1 MKILVCIKQVAD
13 QEAKF
18 TIKENK
24 AWLSYEA
31 KTSYWINRYDEHAIE
46 AALQIRE
53 AIPDTTVD
61 IISIGP
67 ERVRTAVRRGMEMG
81 ADAGFHLLY
90 DKEAYL
96 SPAVKSRLLAIF
108 ASEQAYDLILTGVM
122 SEDMMSGQT
131 GPMLAARL
139 GIPSAT
145 SVMGMEV
152 NIETES
158 IHLERELDSGG
169 RAKMDLSL
177 PALIAVQ
184 SGINRPR
191 YPSFSNV
198 MRAKN
203 TDIIELVDVDT
214 SLAHNY
220 ERVKEI
226 IDIKSDR
233 DGLRPEGTREEKAQV
248 LRQIL
253 YEKSLI

>member
-18 TIKENK
+18 NIKENK
-24 AWLSYEA
+24 AWLTYDV

-46 AALQIRE
+46 AALQIKER
-53 AIPDTTVD
+53 IPDSSVD

-67 ERVRTAVRRGMEMG
+67 ERVQSAIRRGLEMG
-81 ADAGFHLLY
+81 ADAGFHLPY
-90 DKEAYL
+90 NKEAYI
-96 SPAVKSRLLAIF
+96 SPALKSRLLAGF

-139 GIPSAT
+139 NIPSAT

-152 NIETES
+152 DVKTGS
-158 IHLERELDSGG
+158 IHVERELDSG
-169 RAKMDLSL
+169 RRSKMDLTL

-203 TDIIELVDVDT
+203 TQIIELEDVDT

-233 DGLRPEGTREEKAQV
+233 AGIRLEGTREEKARE

-253 YEKSLI
+253 YEKSLL